1 MSRTR
6 DQILESRRKLKEYGA
21 LFDSISNLLYRHDPI
36 GINFRTTETRTTQKR
51 KPSYRDWE
59 TPRHWRTFITRY
71 WLLAVSFGIA
81 LCCGDAKPTSNNSGT
96 ITTMARQSESPAFIR
111 EATLRPA

>member
-1 MSRTR
+1 MKIS
-6 DQILESRRKLKEYGA
+6 SRREKSFA
-21 LFDSISNLLYRHDPI
+21 YR
-36 GINFRTTETRTTQKR
+36 
-51 KPSYRDWE
+51 
-59 TPRHWRTFITRY
+59 
-71 WLLAVSFGIA
+71 LLAVSVGIA